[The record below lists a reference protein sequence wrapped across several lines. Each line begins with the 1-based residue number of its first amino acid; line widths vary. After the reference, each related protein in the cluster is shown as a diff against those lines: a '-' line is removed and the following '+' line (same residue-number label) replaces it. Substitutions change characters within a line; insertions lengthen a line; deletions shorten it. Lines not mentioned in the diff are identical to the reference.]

1 MQFRSYAQLRRFCEI
16 ARHASLGRAAEA
28 LNLTKGA
35 ICHQLDRLEDDLGFA
50 VLTRHPRGIELT
62 ADGRELLRVAEL
74 GFASMEREIGHLR
87 RRDRN
92 GITIGMATYFASRW
106 LSPRLM
112 RFISKHAGTGLRI
125 QPMIGTPDLRSSD
138 LDMAIRWGR
147 GGWVE
152 PGMTFELIFSCP
164 AVLTASADIGRRI
177 EARGIAAV
185 IGDLQLLHDADGS
198 AAWADWFG
206 AAGLA
211 LPVAPT
217 DLVIPDP
224 NVRVQAVIDG
234 QGVALYDA
242 LVDDEVAAGKLYR
255 YDAVRLDR
263 YGYYLVYPDNV
274 PEDSPVL
281 LFRDWILAEAGAGE
295 ADRGAANFGHPAIL
309 R

>member
-1 MQFRSYAQLRRFCEI
+1 MRFRSYAQLRGFCEI
-16 ARHASLGRAAEA
+16 ARHRSLGRAADS
-28 LNLTKGA
+28 LSLTKGA
-35 ICHQLDRLEDDLGFA
+35 LCHQLDRLEDDLGFA
-50 VLTRHPRGIELT
+50 VFTRHPRGIELT
-62 ADGRELLRVAEL
+62 AGGRELLRAAEIA
-74 GFASMEREIGHLR
+74 FSSIEQTVGHIR
-87 RRDRN
+87 RRDRHS
-92 GITIGMATYFASRW
+92 ITIGMATYFASRW

-147 GGWVE
+147 GDWVE
-152 PGMTFELIFSCP
+152 PGMTFELILGCP
-164 AVLTASADIGRRI
+164 SVLTASIDIGRRI
-177 EARGIAAV
+177 EDRGIAEV

-198 AAWADWFG
+198 VAWADWFA

-211 LPVAPT
+211 LPVAPA

-263 YGYYLVYPDNV
+263 YGYYLVYPDTV

-281 LFRDWILAEAGAGE
+281 LFRDWILAEAGG
-295 ADRGAANFGHPAIL
+295 GAAA
-309 R
+309 